1 MKAAGG
7 GMELGAVVADRYE
20 VRFVTLEGPAY
31 VDYRVHDREVE
42 VELSLWR
49 MDPAL
54 WSTDEQR
61 AGFEHAAREMRGI
74 VHPNLRRLFEAG
86 RMEDG
91 TPFLISQLGSAEGIA
106 LRLDSGRTASELDI
120 LRYANALAE
129 GLEALHTEGIVHG
142 HLVPVDVVEVAG
154 VIKLSGAGLY
164 GGVDPGLAAER
175 WGAAGRYLAPEVL
188 ETGRGDARADVYSMA
203 AILCELA
210 SGVSRPDLA
219 EATEALA
226 AEQLALADLFARAL
240 SRAPD
245 RRPARPAELVERIR
259 RLFVDERV
267 PTIKRPTL
275 IRPEA
280 HPTIKSRALQRELDT
295 VGPAAPGEAD
305 IDGEGLTIEESS
317 PLFLDPSAA
326 PRSPLF
332 PPNHPTLTDQRAPRG
347 LPPPA
352 APGVP
357 TAAPEAPTTPGT
369 PSPRRPFA
377 PPVPPRHGSP
387 VPRPPGPPQH
397 GSPVPRPASPAQRP
411 ASPVPL
417 RHGSPV
423 GPPSPVPP
431 HPGVGPPSPVPP
443 HPGVGPPSPV
453 PHPGA
458 RPPSPV
464 PHPGARPPSPVPP
477 HHGAP
482 PPSHV
487 PPRHGSPAPP
497 PVPPG
502 PPPDQD
508 EEPLVLPLHS
518 RRPPSDARPSHTP
531 IIPAIDRPEMQPVLR
546 PLSSLRQP
554 APPQQALGHYA
565 PPRDPELLS
574 GPPTGRRLLL
584 VIAISAAVL
593 LGSIALVL
601 APWGGEP
608 DSASKPAAAD
618 SSIDKAAT
626 AEDAT
631 AKDAA
636 KAATGAADSP
646 VSDARPAAP
655 GAPPPPTERQPAA
668 TPPAPRGPCAAG
680 MALVSDDLLD
690 AARRPF
696 CVDLH
701 EWPGAGQAP
710 RLALTLDEAAT
721 QCRKRRA
728 RLCRSGEWEDACRGS
743 DGASYP
749 YGTTY
754 VDKKCNARGTDIA
767 KAGSFPECQSAAGAF
782 DMSGNAAEWDA
793 DGGVRGASAVDGT
806 RGRCSEPRR
815 AGKPRERVEDRADI
829 GFRCCADPLA
839 QVTPSR

>member
-7 GMELGAVVADRYE
+7 GMELGGVVADRYE

-54 WSTDEQR
+54 WSTDEKR

-154 VIKLSGAGLY
+154 VVKLSGAGLY
-164 GGVDPGLAAER
+164 GGIDPGLAAER

-188 ETGRGDARADVYSMA
+188 ETGGGDPRADVYSMA

-240 SRAPD
+240 SRVPD
-245 RRPARPAELVERIR
+245 RRPERPAELVERIR
-259 RLFVDERV
+259 RLFVDDRV

-305 IDGEGLTIEESS
+305 SDGEGLTIEESS

-332 PPNHPTLTDQRAPRG
+332 PPNQPTLTDQRAPRG

-352 APGVP
+352 APAVP
-357 TAAPEAPTTPGT
+357 TAGPEAPTTPGT
-369 PSPRRPFA
+369 PSPQRPFA
-377 PPVPPRHGSP
+377 PPTASPRPGSP
-387 VPRPPGPPQH
+387 VPRPPSPPHDDSGPGSTASPRP
-397 GSPVPRPASPAQRP
+397 GSPVPRPPSPP
-411 ASPVPL
+411 HDGSPVPRPGQPVSP

-423 GPPSPVPP
+423 GPPSPP
-431 HPGVGPPSPVPP
+431 HQGAGPGQPVSPRHGSPVGPPSPP
-443 HPGVGPPSPV
+443 HQ
-453 PHPGA
+453 GA
-458 RPPSPV
+458 GRP
-464 PHPGARPPSPVPP
+464 A
-477 HHGAP
+477 HG
-482 PPSHV
+482 

-497 PVPPG
+497 PVAPG
-502 PPPDQD
+502 PPAAPDD
-508 EEPLVLPLHS
+508 EPLVLPLHS
-518 RRPPSDARPSHTP
+518 RRPPGDARPSHTP

-593 LGSIALVL
+593 LGAIALVL

-608 DSASKPAAAD
+608 DPASMPAAAD
-618 SSIDKAAT
+618 SSTDSAAT
-626 AEDAT
+626 AADT
-631 AKDAA
+631 ARTAA
-636 KAATGAADSP
+636 PGSAGTS
-646 VSDARPAAP
+646 VSDARPGAP
-655 GAPPPPTERQPAA
+655 GASPPPSGSQPEA
-668 TPPAPRGPCAAG
+668 TPSETPGPCAAG
-680 MALVSDDLLD
+680 MALVSGDLLD
-690 AARRPF
+690 AARRPY
-696 CVDLH
+696 CVDRH
-701 EWPGAGQAP
+701 EWPGPGQAP

-728 RLCRSGEWEDACRGS
+728 RLCRSDEWEDACRGS

-815 AGKPRERVEDRADI
+815 GGKPRERVEDRADI

>member
-7 GMELGAVVADRYE
+7 GMELGAVVAGRYE
-20 VRFVTLEGPAY
+20 VRFVTIEGPAY

-54 WSTDEQR
+54 WSTDEKR
-61 AGFEHAAREMRGI
+61 AGFEHAARQMRGI

-129 GLEALHTEGIVHG
+129 GLEALHAEGIVHG

-154 VIKLSGAGLY
+154 VVKLSGAGLY
-164 GGVDPGLAAER
+164 GGVDPGVAAER
-175 WGAAGRYLAPEVL
+175 WGAAGRYLAPEVI
-188 ETGRGDARADVYSMA
+188 ETGRGDPRADVYSMA

-245 RRPARPAELVERIR
+245 RRPGRPAELVERIR

-295 VGPAAPGEAD
+295 VGPAAPGEAES
-305 IDGEGLTIEESS
+305 DGEGLTIEESS

-332 PPNHPTLTDQRAPRG
+332 PPNQPTLTDQRAPRG
-347 LPPPA
+347 VPPPA
-352 APGVP
+352 APAVP
-357 TAAPEAPTTPGT
+357 TAGPEAPTTPGT

-377 PPVPPRHGSP
+377 PPPVPPRHGSP
-387 VPRPPGPPQH
+387 VPRPPSPVPRPASPVPPHHGSPVGPPSPPHH
-397 GSPVPRPASPAQRP
+397 GSPVPRPASP
-411 ASPVPL
+411 
-417 RHGSPV
+417 
-423 GPPSPVPP
+423 
-431 HPGVGPPSPVPP
+431 
-443 HPGVGPPSPV
+443 
-453 PHPGA
+453 
-458 RPPSPV
+458 
-464 PHPGARPPSPVPP
+464 
-477 HHGAP
+477 
-482 PPSHV
+482 V

-502 PPPDQD
+502 PPTTQD

-531 IIPAIDRPEMQPVLR
+531 IIAAIDRPEMQPVLR

-574 GPPTGRRLLL
+574 VPPTGRRLLL
-584 VIAISAAVL
+584 VIAISAALL
-593 LGSIALVL
+593 LGAIALVL
-601 APWGGEP
+601 APWDGEP

-626 AEDAT
+626 AVDRAKT
-631 AKDAA
+631 AAPGAVGPAA
-636 KAATGAADSP
+636 
-646 VSDARPAAP
+646 SDAGSAAA
-655 GAPPPPTERQPAA
+655 GAPPPPTGRQPDAA
-668 TPPAPRGPCAAG
+668 PSATRGPCAPG
-680 MALVSDDLLD
+680 MALVSDDLLE
-690 AARRPF
+690 AARRPY
-696 CVDLH
+696 CVDRH
-701 EWPGAGQAP
+701 EWPGAGLAP

-728 RLCRSGEWEDACRGS
+728 RLCRSDEWEDACRGS

-815 AGKPRERVEDRADI
+815 GGKPRERVEDRADI